1 MSKTLIRE
9 FMSTINKHD
18 DKNYLISTIAYSAA
32 PTIAKEKVSSL
43 VVFNNNN
50 NNNNN
55 RNLYKLWEKYKKEIE
70 IEFPFKFYE
79 LKNNDKVAV
88 VLFYNE
94 ERLNKILLEEKNL
107 NFLKRFGYK
116 NNMNIKECLKLL
128 SDRYE
133 NDCPHEIGIFL
144 GYPIDD
150 VIEFIDCPNK
160 QCLMLGYWKVYH
172 NLEKAKDISKKYDMA
187 KDKMIN
193 LLIQGVEPYSVI
205 SNF

>member
-1 MSKTLIRE
+1 MSEDLIRE
-9 FMSTINKHD
+9 FMGIINRYD

-32 PTIAKEKVSSL
+32 PTIAREKASSL

-50 NNNNN
+50 N
-55 RNLYKLWEKYKKEIE
+55 RNLYRFWEKYKKEIE

-94 ERLNKILLEEKNL
+94 EKLNKILLEEKNL
-107 NFLKRFGYK
+107 NFLKRFGYEK
-116 NNMNIKECLKLL
+116 NMNIEECLKLL
-128 SDRYE
+128 SSRYE
-133 NDCPHEIGIFL
+133 NVCPHEIGIFL

-172 NLEKAKDISKKYDMA
+172 NMEKAKDIFKKYDMA

-193 LLIQGVEPYSVI
+193 LLMQGIEPYIII
-205 SNF
+205 SDF

>member
-50 NNNNN
+50 NNK

-133 NDCPHEIGIFL
+133 NACPHEIGIFL

-172 NLEKAKDISKKYDMA
+172 NMEKAKDIFKKYDMA
-187 KDKMIN
+187 KDKMMN
-193 LLIQGVEPYSVI
+193 LLMQGMEPYRII
-205 SNF
+205 SDF

>member
-1 MSKTLIRE
+1 MSEALIRE
-9 FMSTINKHD
+9 FMSTINRHD

-32 PTIAKEKVSSL
+32 PTIAKEKASSL
-43 VVFNNNN
+43 VVFNNKNK
-50 NNNNN
+50 
-55 RNLYKLWEKYKKEIE
+55 RNLHKFWEKYKKEIE
-70 IEFPFKFYE
+70 IKFPLKFYE
-79 LKNNDKVAV
+79 LKKNDKIAV

-94 ERLNKILLEEKNL
+94 EKLKKILLEEKSL

-116 NNMNIKECLKLL
+116 KNMNIKECLKLL
-128 SDRYE
+128 SSRYE
-133 NDCPHEIGIFL
+133 NACPHEIGIFL

-172 NLEKAKDISKKYDMA
+172 NPEKAKDIFKKYDMA
-187 KDKMIN
+187 RDKIIN
-193 LLIQGVEPYSVI
+193 LLIKGSEPYSVI

>member
-1 MSKTLIRE
+1 MSEILIRK

-43 VVFNNNN
+43 VIFNNRNE
-50 NNNNN
+50 
-55 RNLYKLWEKYKKEIE
+55 RNLYKYWEKHKKEIE
-70 IEFPFKFYE
+70 IKFPLKFYE
-79 LKNNDKVAV
+79 LKKDDKIVV

-94 ERLNKILLEEKNL
+94 EKLKKILLQEKNL

-116 NNMNIKECLKLL
+116 KNMDIEECLKLL
-128 SDRYE
+128 SSRYE
-133 NDCPHEIGIFL
+133 NACPHEIGVFL

-150 VIEFIDCPNK
+150 VVEFIDCPNK

-172 NLEKAKDISKKYDMA
+172 NLEKAKDIFKKYDMA

-193 LLIQGVEPYSVI
+193 LIIEGIEPYRII
-205 SNF
+205 SGF

>member
-1 MSKTLIRE
+1 MSESLIRE
-9 FMSTINKHD
+9 FMSTINRHN

-50 NNNNN
+50 NK
-55 RNLYKLWEKYKKEIE
+55 RNLYKIWEKYKKEIE
-70 IEFPFKFYE
+70 IEFPLKFYE
-79 LKNNDKVAV
+79 LKNNDNVAV

-94 ERLNKILLEEKNL
+94 EKLNKILLEEKNL

-116 NNMNIKECLKLL
+116 ENMNIEECLNLL
-128 SDRYE
+128 SSRYE
-133 NDCPHEIGIFL
+133 NVCPHEIGIFL

-172 NLEKAKDISKKYDMA
+172 NMEKAKDIFKKYDIA
-187 KDKMIN
+187 KDKMMN
-193 LLIQGVEPYSVI
+193 LLMQGMEPYRII
-205 SNF
+205 SDF

>member
-1 MSKTLIRE
+1 MSESLIRE
-9 FMSTINKHD
+9 FMSTINRHN

-50 NNNNN
+50 NK
-55 RNLYKLWEKYKKEIE
+55 RNLYKIWEKYKKEIE

-79 LKNNDKVAV
+79 LKNNEKVAV

-94 ERLNKILLEEKNL
+94 EKLNKILLEEKNL
-107 NFLKRFGYK
+107 NFLKRFEYK
-116 NNMNIKECLKLL
+116 NNMNIEECLKLL
-128 SDRYE
+128 SSRYE
-133 NDCPHEIGIFL
+133 NACPHEIGIFL

-172 NLEKAKDISKKYDMA
+172 NIEKAKDIFKKYDMA
-187 KDKMIN
+187 KDKMMN
-193 LLIQGVEPYSVI
+193 LLMQGMEPYRII
-205 SNF
+205 SDF